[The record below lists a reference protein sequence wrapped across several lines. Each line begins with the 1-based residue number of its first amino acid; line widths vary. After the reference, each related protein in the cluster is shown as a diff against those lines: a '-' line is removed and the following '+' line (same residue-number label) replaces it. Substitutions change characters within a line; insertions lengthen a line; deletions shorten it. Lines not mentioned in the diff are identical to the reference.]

1 MNTTRPTE
9 TPAALR
15 ARLQRELAAVRRR
28 LLGLTDPLDDD
39 AVHRQVDRIMSPLVW
54 DMGHV
59 ANFEELWLLRELD
72 GRPPH
77 DLGLDQVY
85 NPFENPRWIRADL
98 PILPRPEALAYLAEV
113 RTDALGVLRRLSFD
127 PDRPLVAGGY
137 VYRMIVQHEA
147 QHQET
152 ILQALDLRSAPDPR
166 PYPPAA
172 GRRVAVP
179 RPVDDT
185 DRVIV
190 PGGPFLLGT
199 DDRMAAY
206 DNERPRHRVDLPTF
220 AIDRFPVTARRW
232 HQFIAAGGYRR
243 PELWTEQGWGWRQEA
258 GHTAPQGWT
267 PDGAGGW
274 LVRRFA
280 HLFPLDPRE
289 PVQHV
294 CWHEANAFARW
305 AGGRLPTEAE
315 WEKACAWDPAA
326 RRSRPYPWGD
336 TPPGPARANL
346 DQASWGPAPVG
357 SYPAGAS
364 AYGAEQLLGDVYE
377 WTASPFLG
385 YPGYSSFPYPEYSEV
400 FFGEDYRVL
409 RGASWATSRW
419 VARSSF
425 RNWDYPQRRQ
435 IFAGVRLVWDVV

>member
-1 MNTTRPTE
+1 MTTTRPTQ
-9 TPAALR
+9 TPAWLR
-15 ARLQRELAAVRRR
+15 AQLERELAAVRRR

-39 AVHRQVDRIMSPLVW
+39 AIHRQVDRIMSPLVW
-54 DMGHV
+54 DRGHV

-77 DLGLDQVY
+77 DPGLDQVY

-113 RTDALGVLRRLSFD
+113 RGDALGVLRRLSFD

-152 ILQALDLRSAPDPR
+152 MLQALDLRSAPNLR

-172 GRRVAVP
+172 GRRVPAP

-185 DRVIV
+185 ERVMV

-199 DDRMAAY
+199 DDQLAAY
-206 DNERPRHRVDLPTF
+206 DNERPSHRVDLPTF
-220 AIDRFPVTARRW
+220 AIDRFPVTTRRW
-232 HQFIAAGGYRR
+232 HQFIAAGGYHRA
-243 PELWTEQGWGWRQEA
+243 ELWSDQGWGWRQEA
-258 GHTAPQGWT
+258 GHTAPQGWI
-267 PDGAGGW
+267 PDSEGGW
-274 LVRRFA
+274 LVRRFD
-280 HLFPLDPRE
+280 HLDPLDPRE
-289 PVQHV
+289 PVQHIS
-294 CWHEANAFARW
+294 WHEANAFARW

-315 WEKACAWDPAA
+315 WEKACAWDPATG
-326 RRSRPYPWGD
+326 RSRPYPWGD
-336 TPPGPARANL
+336 TPPSPARANL
-346 DQASWGPAPVG
+346 DQAGWGPAPVG

-364 AYGAEQLLGDVYE
+364 AYGVEQLLGDVYE
-377 WTASPFLG
+377 WTASPFVG

-435 IFAGVRLVWDVV
+435 LFAGVRLVKDV